1 MRTRYQFMTL
11 WLKLNFVYNL
21 QVEIIHKKA
30 PEGTCKR
37 DQYLKWI
44 DFEPGN
50 FSAMLLNL
58 LY

>member
-1 MRTRYQFMTL
+1 MTL

-21 QVEIIHKKA
+21 QVEIIHKKD

-37 DQYLKWI
+37 DQYLKRI